1 MQAIEG
7 AAKRGKNARKI
18 FDYTCGSLTAAHAMS
33 RNGGRDAMNQPRREF
48 LFSGGVV
55 FSGVMCSI
63 QLTASGQSR
72 KMPNPPPPAETNPT
86 MSGTT
91 GNRVPERAILQQ
103 HEKEFRESLATLF
116 KRVNELKAEVEEL
129 HSADIFSIKIYKQ
142 TSEIEHL
149 AKQLKNLARN

>member
-1 MQAIEG
+1 MRQ
-7 AAKRGKNARKI
+7 
-18 FDYTCGSLTAAHAMS
+18 L
-33 RNGGRDAMNQPRREF
+33 RREF
-48 LFSGGVV
+48 LFFGGVV
-55 FSGVMCSI
+55 FSGAMCGV

-86 MSGTT
+86 VSGST
-91 GNRVPERAILQQ
+91 GNRAPQRAILQQ

-116 KRVNELKAEVEEL
+116 ERVNELKVEVEGL
-129 HSADIFSIKIYKQ
+129 HSADIFSVKIYKQ

>member
-1 MQAIEG
+1 M
-7 AAKRGKNARKI
+7 R
-18 FDYTCGSLTAAHAMS
+18 
-33 RNGGRDAMNQPRREF
+33 QPRREF
-48 LFSGGVV
+48 LFFGGII
-55 FSGVMCSI
+55 FAGAMCGAR
-63 QLTASGQSR
+63 LNAYGQSR

-91 GNRVPERAILQQ
+91 SNRVPQRAILQQ

-116 KRVNELKAEVEEL
+116 ERVNELKVEVEEL
-129 HSADIFSIKIYKQ
+129 HSADIFSVKIYKQ